1 MALNNT
7 YFESKGRDV
16 SVPIP
21 DTPGYTPPTPPT
33 PPTPGSGSTPSI
45 PRPTYSGNVTI
56 TFYNNSSDNNEV
68 NKSITQKDEKT
79 VVFKEDVDLIEP
91 SIVIESDSDV
101 LASNYMYMLSRY
113 YFIKNID
120 AMPGSLIRINAKVDP
135 LMTYA
140 AAIKSNQAILTRNS
154 NQTNTYIP
162 DGKMKITSY
171 TTVNTIKST
180 AGFSSSLNYY
190 LLAAGE

>member
-1 MALNNT
+1 MALLNT
-7 YFESKGRDV
+7 YFETKGKDITN
-16 SVPIP
+16 PIP
-21 DTPGYTPPTPPT
+21 DTPGYVPPVVPT

-101 LASNYMYMLSRY
+101 VSSNYMYMLNRY

-140 AAIKSNQAILTRNS
+140 TAIKANQAILTRNS

-180 AGFSSSLNYY
+180 AGFSNSLNYY